1 MKKTALL
8 LFMLFAFAIK
18 AQEIPETFYVGES
31 GDKKDKYYIY
41 PQTVRESERQGYIT
55 AWFLFEHSIPQK
67 SPNGKY
73 YTKTKLQSLI
83 SCKYNKFGLIDVVTY
98 SKNDD
103 IVYRTKRVDEYLVE
117 EQSVIPSSNGEY
129 MIKAACAFY
138 DIMPDEI
145 QE

>member
-1 MKKTALL
+1 M
-8 LFMLFAFAIK
+8 
-18 AQEIPETFYVGES
+18 
-31 GDKKDKYYIY
+31 
-41 PQTVRESERQGYIT
+41 
-55 AWFLFEHSIPQK
+55 
-67 SPNGKY
+67 
-73 YTKTKLQSLI
+73 QSLI